1 MADDNDAKRL
11 LPPSAPQPTA
21 AYIKGLRSNGGSAYA
36 NGEEV
41 FKHTKE
47 SVLNDVT
54 NTGVMAALIGGFAL
68 SAVQSNTTDWEAD
81 YVATIDT
88 IIYLLTIFSVHSC
101 TCSALTSALLYR
113 TVNTQV
119 ESKTAQWAER
129 NWMLLIMPMA
139 KFAMGTVAYI
149 FSVLLSS
156 YRTLEADPGP
166 QLIAC
171 SIGIMSF
178 LTVVGTMIVLQTQD
192 A

>member
-88 IIYLLTIFSVHSC
+88 IIYLLTIFCALVHLLM
-101 TCSALTSALLYR
+101 ALR
-113 TVNTQV
+113 TAVPTEHPGREQDC
-119 ESKTAQWAER
+119 
-129 NWMLLIMPMA
+129 
-139 KFAMGTVAYI
+139 AMGRAQLDAAYHAHGK
-149 FSVLLSS
+149 VCHGHRGLHLLG
-156 YRTLEADPGP
+156 AP
-166 QLIAC
+166 LILPN
-171 SIGIMSF
+171 S
-178 LTVVGTMIVLQTQD
+178 
-192 A
+192 